1 MEFLNEYS
9 GLFSLLAVVASVVA
23 IVVSV
28 VIFNKQKKEQAKYY
42 FMQKNDQEHFYNL
55 QKKDQEH
62 FYNLQK
68 KDQEHFY
75 QKQQNDHLQD
85 LGDEYEAIESTSM
98 FPMSIADREFYGR
111 KRFLEKKLGRK

>member
-1 MEFLNEYS
+1 MEILNEYS
-9 GLFSLLAVVASVVA
+9 GLFSLLAVV
-23 IVVSV
+23 VSV
-28 VIFNKQKKEQAKYY
+28 IVPFWIYRKQKKEQEKYY
-42 FMQKNDQEHFYNL
+42 YMQKN
-55 QKKDQEH
+55 DQEH

>member
-9 GLFSLLAVVASVVA
+9 GLFSLLAVV
-23 IVVSV
+23 VSV
-28 VIFNKQKKEQAKYY
+28 IVPFWIYRKQKKEQEKYY

-55 QKKDQEH
+55 QKKDQE
-62 FYNLQK
+62 N
-68 KDQEHFY
+68 FY
-75 QKQQNDHLQD
+75 QKQQNDDLQD
-85 LGDEYEAIESTSM
+85 LRDEYESIESTSM

>member
-1 MEFLNEYS
+1 MELLNEYS
-9 GLFSLLAVVASVVA
+9 GLFSLLAVVASV
-23 IVVSV
+23 IVPFW
-28 VIFNKQKKEQAKYY
+28 IYRKQKKEQEKYY
-42 FMQKNDQEHFYNL
+42 YMQKN
-55 QKKDQEH
+55 DQEH

>member
-1 MEFLNEYS
+1 MELLNEYS
-9 GLFSLLAVVASVVA
+9 GLFSLLAVVASV
-23 IVVSV
+23 IVPFW
-28 VIFNKQKKEQAKYY
+28 IYRKQKKEQEKYY
-42 FMQKNDQEHFYNL
+42 FMQKN
-55 QKKDQEH
+55 DQEH

>member
-9 GLFSLLAVVASVVA
+9 GLFSLLAVVVSVVA

-28 VIFNKQKKEQAKYY
+28 VIFNKQKKEQEKYY
-42 FMQKNDQEHFYNL
+42 YKQKN
-55 QKKDQEH
+55 DQEH

-85 LGDEYEAIESTSM
+85 LGEEYDAMDEYSQ
-98 FPMSIADREFYGR
+98 FPMTFEERGYYGR
-111 KRFLEKKLGRK
+111 KRFLEKKLRRK

>member
-9 GLFSLLAVVASVVA
+9 GLFSLLAVGASV
-23 IVVSV
+23 IVPFW
-28 VIFNKQKKEQAKYY
+28 IYRKQKKEQERYY
-42 FMQKNDQEHFYNL
+42 YKQKN
-55 QKKDQEH
+55 DQEH

-85 LGDEYEAIESTSM
+85 LQDEYEAIESNSM
-98 FPMSIADREFYGR
+98 FPMSLAEREYYSR
-111 KRFLEKKLGRK
+111 KNYLKNKLGR

>member
-28 VIFNKQKKEQAKYY
+28 VIFNKQKKEQEKYY
-42 FMQKNDQEHFYNL
+42 YK
-55 QKKDQEH
+55 QKKDQEY
-62 FYNLQK
+62 FYL
-68 KDQEHFY
+68 
-75 QKQQNDHLQD
+75 KQQQDHLQD
-85 LGDEYEAIESTSM
+85 LQDEYEAIESNSM

-111 KRFLEKKLGRK
+111 KRFLEKKLRGK

>member
-9 GLFSLLAVVASVVA
+9 GLFSLLAVVASV
-23 IVVSV
+23 IVPFW
-28 VIFNKQKKEQAKYY
+28 IYRKQKKEQEKYY
-42 FMQKNDQEHFYNL
+42 YKQKN
-55 QKKDQEH
+55 DQEH

-111 KRFLEKKLGRK
+111 KRFLEKKLRGK

>member
-9 GLFSLLAVVASVVA
+9 GLFSLLAVVASV
-23 IVVSV
+23 IVPFW
-28 VIFNKQKKEQAKYY
+28 IYRKQKKEQEKYY
-42 FMQKNDQEHFYNL
+42 YMQKN
-55 QKKDQEH
+55 DQEH

-85 LGDEYEAIESTSM
+85 LQDEYEAIESTSM

-111 KRFLEKKLGRK
+111 KRFLEKKLGR